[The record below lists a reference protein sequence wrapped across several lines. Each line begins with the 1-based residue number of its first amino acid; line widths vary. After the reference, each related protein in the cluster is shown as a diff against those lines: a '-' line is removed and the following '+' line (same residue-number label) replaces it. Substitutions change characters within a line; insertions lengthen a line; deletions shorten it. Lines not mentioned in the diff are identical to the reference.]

1 MDDFSSVNGSRIKV
15 LSSYPSGH
23 VTLKFDVQWIKKNIA
38 VVKNIALMQWKAVA
52 KAME

>member
-1 MDDFSSVNGSRIKV
+1 VDDFSNVNGTRIKV

-23 VTLKFDVQWIKKNIA
+23 VTLKFDVQCIKNIA
-38 VVKNIALMQWKAVA
+38 EVKNVALMQWKAVA